1 MVGGALAS
9 KSLGLISALSVD
21 PFLSAET
28 LPSALWSFPQ
38 LGLPQE
44 VVAAASGFLEV
55 DLGEIGSGSGWPW
68 KIGGWANPLNI
79 GWTGMPYG
87 EDKKAS

>member
-1 MVGGALAS
+1 M
-9 KSLGLISALSVD
+9 
-21 PFLSAET
+21 
-28 LPSALWSFPQ
+28 
-38 LGLPQE
+38 
-44 VVAAASGFLEV
+44 VAAASGFLEV